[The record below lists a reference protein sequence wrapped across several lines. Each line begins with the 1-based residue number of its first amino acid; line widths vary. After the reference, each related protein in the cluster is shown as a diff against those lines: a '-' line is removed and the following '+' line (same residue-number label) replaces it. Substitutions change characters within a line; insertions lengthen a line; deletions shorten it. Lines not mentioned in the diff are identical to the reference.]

1 MPPPTDRESRVAPDG
16 VLVIDKPAG
25 PTSHDVVARVR
36 RVLGVK
42 KIGHTGTLDPLATGV
57 LPLVVGRATRV
68 TQFLSAASKT
78 YEATIALGTST
89 DTYDAS
95 GSACAAGAN
104 PERPPTVTADD
115 ASAHVAV
122 DRRQVEEA
130 LSAFTGTFQQSP
142 PPFSAKR
149 IGGRRAYTLARQG
162 RHVAPDPVTVHVD
175 RLDVIALAND
185 ALSIRLT
192 CSAGF
197 YVRSLAHDIGLR
209 LGCGA
214 HLQALRRE
222 RSGEFSID
230 EAIPLGAI
238 EEAGSAAAT
247 HIRPLATLL
256 PDLPR
261 VVVTERGAR
270 RAAHGNLLLAA
281 DIDRRQSP
289 ASLPSAT
296 WHGWIRVFSL
306 DGSLVALAERRT
318 DGALHPAVVLV

>member
-1 MPPPTDRESRVAPDG
+1 MPRPADRERRVALDG
-16 VLVIDKPAG
+16 VLVTDKPAG

-36 RVLGVK
+36 RALGVK
-42 KIGHTGTLDPLATGV
+42 KVGHTGTLDPLATGV

-95 GSACAAGAN
+95 GTACARGAH
-104 PERPPTVTADD
+104 PERRPTAADD

-122 DRRQVEEA
+122 ERRQVEEA
-130 LSAFTGTFQQSP
+130 LSAFRGTFQQSP
-142 PPFSAKR
+142 PPFSAKK
-149 IGGRRAYTLARQG
+149 IGGQRAYTLARQG

-185 ALSIRLT
+185 ALSIRIT

-230 EAIPLGAI
+230 EAVPLAAI

-261 VVVTERGAR
+261 VVLTERGVR

-281 DIDRRQSP
+281 DIDRRRSP

-296 WHGWIRVFSL
+296 WRGWIRVFSL
-306 DGSLVALAERRT
+306 DGSLVALAERRA